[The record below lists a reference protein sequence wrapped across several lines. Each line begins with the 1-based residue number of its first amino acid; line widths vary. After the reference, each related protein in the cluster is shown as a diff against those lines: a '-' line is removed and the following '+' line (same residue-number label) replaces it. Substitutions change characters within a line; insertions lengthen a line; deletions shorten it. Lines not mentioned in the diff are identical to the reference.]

1 MDRIPVQPFLAVLI
15 GTGIGALMCVAG
27 QKHLN
32 QLAKYECLKQS
43 DTHRI
48 ITMRSW
54 VGDATHCVHIRY
66 LAN

>member
-1 MDRIPVQPFLAVLI
+1 MDRIPVQPFLAVLV

>member
-15 GTGIGALMCVAG
+15 GAGLGALTCVAG

-32 QLAKYECLKQS
+32 HLAKQECLKQP

-54 VGDATHCVHIRY
+54 VGDSTHCVHIRY

>member
-1 MDRIPVQPFLAVLI
+1 MHRIPVQPFLAVLI
-15 GTGIGALMCVAG
+15 GTGLGALMCVAG

-32 QLAKYECLKQS
+32 HLAKQECSKQS
-43 DTHRI
+43 DTHRV

-54 VGDATHCVHIRY
+54 IGDASYCVHIRY

>member
-1 MDRIPVQPFLAVLI
+1 MKRIPVQPFLAVLL
-15 GTGIGALMCVAG
+15 GTGIGALTCVAG

>member
-1 MDRIPVQPFLAVLI
+1 MNRIPVQPFLAVLI
-15 GTGIGALMCVAG
+15 GTGIGGLMCAAG
-27 QKHLN
+27 QQHLN
-32 QLAKYECLKQS
+32 HLAKQECLKQP